1 MYIIIIKIIYICY
14 FYIYTWYRLFFVCKP
29 VTPPIR
35 LLEDTFKMFKGLRNI
50 NVIDGKNYGYVTYDN
65 MESATRAINVI

>member
-1 MYIIIIKIIYICY
+1 M
-14 FYIYTWYRLFFVCKP
+14 
-29 VTPPIR
+29 R

-65 MESATRAINVI
+65 IESATRAINVKFLRHQH

>member
-1 MYIIIIKIIYICY
+1 M
-14 FYIYTWYRLFFVCKP
+14 
-29 VTPPIR
+29 R

-65 MESATRAINVI
+65 LESATRAINVILLKYISIEFLYFNYLFLVFK

>member
-1 MYIIIIKIIYICY
+1 M
-14 FYIYTWYRLFFVCKP
+14 
-29 VTPPIR
+29 R

-65 MESATRAINVI
+65 LESATRAINVMLLRHISTNVLTFFFHIVI

>member
-1 MYIIIIKIIYICY
+1 M
-14 FYIYTWYRLFFVCKP
+14 
-29 VTPPIR
+29 R

-65 MESATRAINVI
+65 LESATRAINVMLLIHMSIDILKICYHIII

>member
-1 MYIIIIKIIYICY
+1 MLC
-14 FYIYTWYRLFFVCKP
+14 YRLFFVCKP
-29 VTPPIR
+29 IIPPMR

-65 MESATRAINVI
+65 LESATRAINVMLLRHIVMLSIDI

>member
-1 MYIIIIKIIYICY
+1 M
-14 FYIYTWYRLFFVCKP
+14 
-29 VTPPIR
+29 R

-65 MESATRAINVI
+65 LESATRAINVMLLIHMSIDVLNICFDIIIFFFLVFK

>member
-1 MYIIIIKIIYICY
+1 MCILC
-14 FYIYTWYRLFFVCKP
+14 YRLFFVCKP
-29 VTPPIR
+29 IIPPMR

-65 MESATRAINVI
+65 IESATRAINVKFLRHQH

>member
-1 MYIIIIKIIYICY
+1 M
-14 FYIYTWYRLFFVCKP
+14 
-29 VTPPIR
+29 R

-65 MESATRAINVI
+65 LESATRAINVILLRYMSIYVLKICFLIII